1 MLDLRFLL
9 AFCLNKLPVLLGG
22 DKENSAKFI
31 YIIMSYHY
39 VFAQQMLE
47 LLQNEPVY
55 MWIVRCDASIKMIPV
70 YGFVGKAPF

>member
-1 MLDLRFLL
+1 
-9 AFCLNKLPVLLGG
+9 
-22 DKENSAKFI
+22 
-31 YIIMSYHY
+31 MSYHY

-70 YGFVGKAPF
+70 YGFVGKAPFWGG